1 MDMQTPDP
9 VRDELLKSN
18 PAFREMVN
26 KHQSYE
32 DRLTELARLTYPS
45 DDEQL
50 EESTLK
56 KKKLLLKDEIYSM
69 MHDFSVSH

>member
-18 PAFREMVN
+18 PAFRDMVN